1 MRVSHYLKDNK
12 TSRYPGDFIFFD
24 TETTPKVLE
33 NGDIDQPFKLGVAL
47 YWRRRDDRDKDTLE
61 YLRFTK
67 IPDFWKWVA
76 AHALAKR
83 KLVLVAHNI
92 QFDFMVL
99 GGFSQLRLQGFE
111 LTKII
116 TNGKSNIL
124 TYRCD
129 NRSILCLDNMNYF
142 PVSIKALGGDVGLP
156 KLTMPEG
163 PQPRK
168 VWFTYCQRDVD
179 IMYTAWREW
188 LTFLKDQDLGTF
200 GKTITSQAFNAFRHR
215 FMTHNILVSVNNKA
229 TEIERAS
236 YRGGRTECFQL
247 GALPREDY
255 YLLDINSLY
264 PYCMKTNPYP
274 TRHLYMKYNPPLEFL
289 ERVLKNRCVVGD
301 VLVTVDKPMFGV
313 RHNSRLVFPIGTF
326 RVTLTSSELTRA
338 LSIGAV
344 VKIYTLSVYHR
355 EFIFSDFVDYFYSQ
369 RLAFKKAGKPVYA
382 YLCKKLLNHLYGKFG
397 QRNEE
402 WVFIGEEP
410 KPVDYVEVEIDA
422 QTGKRY
428 TVRCIAGQIC
438 RTDNSVE
445 GYNSFTAISSE
456 VTANARMLLWEF
468 IEKAGPENVFYTD
481 TDSLLVNKAGRDN
494 LAGDIS
500 RTELGKLKLV
510 QRTSKAVLHN
520 VKDYQLGRK
529 VKIKGISRT
538 AEKVSEGSYITYQQ
552 QGVRAALHNN
562 NINTMT
568 WRRVPKTLHR
578 IYEKAIVDQYRHVYP
593 LIMLH
598 EFDRNWLDYETMYNK
613 YGDSACYREKYLG
626 SIIGAPSPFI
636 DLADHGDEDYS
647 PAERR
652 QMVLDDLET
661 RRAGEAIYQRGR

>member
-1 MRVSHYLKDNK
+1 MRISHYLKDNK
-12 TSRYPGDFIFFD
+12 TSHYPGEFIFFD

-47 YWRRRDDRDKDTLE
+47 YWRRRDDQNKDTLE

-76 AHALAKR
+76 THALTKHQ
-83 KLVLVAHNI
+83 LILIAHNI

-99 GGFSQLRLQGFE
+99 GGFSALRLHGFE

-124 TYRCD
+124 SYRCD

-142 PVSIKALGGDVGLP
+142 PVALKALGEDVGLP

-163 PQPRK
+163 PQPLK

-188 LTFLKDQDLGTF
+188 LSFLSSQDLGTW
-200 GKTITSQAFNAFRHR
+200 GKTITSQAFNAYRHR
-215 FMTHNILVSVNNKA
+215 FMSHPILVSVNNKA

-247 GALPREDY
+247 GTLPKEDY

-264 PYCMKTNPYP
+264 PYCMKVNQYS
-274 TRHLYMKYNPPLEFL
+274 TRQLYIKYNPPLEFL
-289 ERVLKNRCVVGD
+289 ERVLKNRCVIGD
-301 VLVTVDKPMFGV
+301 VLVTVDKPIFGV
-313 RHNSRLVFPIGTF
+313 RYNGRLIFPVGTF

-338 LSIGAV
+338 VTTGSII
-344 VKIYTLSVYHR
+344 KIYALSVYHR
-355 EFIFSDFVDYFYSQ
+355 EFIFTDFVDYFYNQ

-397 QRNEE
+397 QRNED
-402 WVFIGEEP
+402 WVFIGKEP

-428 TVRCIAGQIC
+428 TVRCIAGQVC
-438 RTDNSVE
+438 RTDKSVE
-445 GYNSFTAISSE
+445 GYNSFAAISAE

-481 TDSLLVNKAGRDN
+481 TDSLLVNKTGRDN
-494 LAGDIS
+494 LAADIS
-500 RTELGKLKLV
+500 QTALGKLKLA
-510 QRTSKAVLHN
+510 QKATKAVLHN

-529 VKIKGISRT
+529 VKIKGISKT
-538 AEKVSEGSYITYQQ
+538 AKKVSEGNYITYQQ
-552 QGVRAALHNN
+552 QGVRAALHNE

-568 WRRVPKTLHR
+568 WRRVPKMLHR
-578 IYEKAIVDQYRHVYP
+578 IYEKGVVCENGRVAP
-593 LIMLH
+593 LILFH
-598 EFDRNWLDYETMYNK
+598 QNGKNYPDYKAMFKCYGEAATYRGITLRYIMRARQLAIET
-613 YGDSACYREKYLG
+613 
-626 SIIGAPSPFI
+626 GAFA
-636 DLADHGDEDYS
+636 LEGYS
-647 PAERR
+647 PAEL
-652 QMVLDDLET
+652 QLPLFDDLET
-661 RRAGEAIYQRGR
+661 